1 MKQVHSDVRSVRRN
15 SLQNMMLI
23 PTIKEFIQMKLLQL
37 ENNKKKLDYVSL
49 L

>member
-1 MKQVHSDVRSVRRN
+1 VRRN

>member
-1 MKQVHSDVRSVRRN
+1 
-15 SLQNMMLI
+15 MMLI